1 MEQQCGAA
9 RGRPRGDTRLL
20 QVSLLHSMAF
30 NSNVSRDCYIFCCV
44 ARSTHSLLEILRV
57 MQILLEEKQKACP
70 NCWGVCARYSC
81 SNAQDVDTRKL
92 CASFSFINTGIAFN
106 RSTYEQI
113 RASTFESFPDGWDW
127 SLFHLVQTGQIGGM
141 MLGPAVSRLENL
153 GKEGATVNSGTF
165 LMSPRYAHVLSA
177 SPGG

>member
-1 MEQQCGAA
+1 
-9 RGRPRGDTRLL
+9 
-20 QVSLLHSMAF
+20 
-30 NSNVSRDCYIFCCV
+30 
-44 ARSTHSLLEILRV
+44 
-57 MQILLEEKQKACP
+57 MQILLEEKQKTCP
-70 NCWGVCARYSC
+70 TCWGVCARYSC
-81 SNAQDVDTRKL
+81 GNAQDVDTRKL

-153 GKEGATVNSGTF
+153 GKEGATVNYGTF
-165 LMSPRYAHVLSA
+165 MMSPEYAHVFSA
-177 SPGG
+177 SPAG